1 MDFDAFTKDIVDNG
15 WNVHGVEVYKDG
27 SLVHS
32 FGDTTEGVY
41 DLYSITKSVLSAAVG
56 IAYDE
61 GLIDLSRCILDYLPK
76 ENVKKMTDE
85 NRADFEKITVERLMT
100 MSVEGLPFRP
110 EGENWLDFSLACK
123 IGNPD
128 ERNFNYSNVSAF
140 LVGVALT
147 EAIGQDLGAFIEKR
161 LFAPLGIDKFK
172 YTRSPEG
179 YFYGASGMKLTVS
192 ELSKLGLLFYN
203 GGVVRSKDVA
213 GNEIGR
219 YNDAAGNELVT
230 RILSEEYVKMATSV
244 RQMNREGGYG
254 LFIWKYRSGFSFNG
268 KWKQKCYILPDEGI
282 MVSYLCDI
290 QDDSHVLL

>member
-61 GLIDLSRCILDYLPK
+61 GLIDLSRCILDYLPE

-110 EGENWLDFSLACK
+110 EGENWLDFSLACR

-161 LFAPLGIDKFK
+161 LFAPLGIDKFE

-203 GGVVRSKDVA
+203 GGVVRSKDV
-213 GNEIGR
+213 
-219 YNDAAGNELVT
+219 AGNELVT

-290 QDDSHVLL
+290 QDDSHVLLESMEKHVLGI